1 MRVES
6 KVLCVRSNTCSGKE
20 MLHRV
25 FQLLLIACLITGTLW
40 AANDPFVGKWKVNPG
55 KSKLTDEMKV
65 EAAGANRY
73 AMTLA
78 PGAPVETI
86 VADGSDQAGMSG
98 TTLSVTV
105 KGPNNWT
112 VVRKK
117 DGRTLLTADWT
128 LSADG
133 KTLTDE
139 FTGYQTDGSKLTVHY
154 VYRRTAG
161 SSGFPGTWDSESE
174 QIDSVIKLQIQPYE
188 GDGLSISNSEVQMTQ
203 SLKLDGND
211 YPDVGPDAPPGLT
224 SSGRRVNERS
234 LEITHKFKGKIIHT
248 QQIELSTDLKTL
260 TLSIILAGENK
271 PRNILVFDRE

>member
-6 KVLCVRSNTCSGKE
+6 EVLCVRSNSYRQNE
-20 MLHRV
+20 MLNRV

-73 AMTLA
+73 VITFQ
-78 PGAPVETI
+78 PGAVDTI
-86 VADGSDQAGMSG
+86 VADGSDQPALSG
-98 TTLSVTV
+98 STLSITV

-117 DGRTLLTADWT
+117 DGRMLLTADWT

-139 FTGYQTDGSKLTVHY
+139 FTGYQSDGSKMSVHY
-154 VYRRTAG
+154 VYSRTAG
-161 SSGFPGTWDSESE
+161 SSGFAGTWDTESA
-174 QIDSVIKLQIQPYE
+174 QVDSVMEVRIQSYE
-188 GDGLSISNSEVQMTQ
+188 ADGLSIDGPEGQITR
-203 SLKLDGND
+203 SLRFDGKD
-211 YPDVGPDAPPGLT
+211 YPSIGPDAPPGLAT
-224 SSGRRVNERS
+224 SGHRANERS
-234 LEITHKFKGKIIHT
+234 LEIADKFKGKVLDT
-248 QQIELSTDLKTL
+248 QQIEISADLKTL

-271 PRNILVFDRE
+271 PRNIFVFDRE

>member
-1 MRVES
+1 
-6 KVLCVRSNTCSGKE
+6 
-20 MLHRV
+20 MLNRIL
-25 FQLLLIACLITGTLW
+25 QSLLVACLITDTLW

-73 AMTLA
+73 VITFQ
-78 PGAPVETI
+78 PGAVDTI
-86 VADGSDQAGMSG
+86 VADGSNQPALSG
-98 TTLSVTV
+98 STLSITV

-117 DGRTLLTADWT
+117 DGRMLLTADWT

-139 FTGYQTDGSKLTVHY
+139 FTGYQSDGSKLSVHY

-161 SSGFPGTWDSESE
+161 SSGFAGTWDTESA
-174 QIDSVIKLQIQPYE
+174 QVDSVMELRIQSYE
-188 GDGLSISNSEVQMTQ
+188 ADGLSINGPEGQMTR
-203 SLKLDGND
+203 SLRFDGND
-211 YPDVGPDAPPGLT
+211 YPDTGPDAPPGLT

-234 LEITHKFKGKIIHT
+234 LEITRKFKGKIIDT

-260 TLSIILAGENK
+260 TLTIILAGENK
-271 PRNILVFDRE
+271 PRNILVFDRG